1 MNEETQVVKLESEFR
16 SSQRMIAVNQPSG
29 AWWKQLSNHL
39 HERTHSR
46 LRGLQIRAV
55 GGRVSIQA
63 SAPCD
68 KVRSQAEAAARE
80 VVPDGLLAMKIKVD
94 DPKDRPP
101 DAVETSESGGH
112 TPTSSLLTGEVLY
125 RRMHRLVN
133 GN

>member
-1 MNEETQVVKLESEFR
+1 M
-16 SSQRMIAVNQPSG
+16 MAVSLPSG

-39 HERTHSR
+39 HERTHNR

-68 KVRSQAEAAARE
+68 RVRSQAEAAARE
-80 VVPDGLLAMKIKVD
+80 IVPDALLAMRIKVD
-94 DPKDRPP
+94 RGHEQHDRSASTERTNPERPVAAPP
-101 DAVETSESGGH
+101 AVEYGRQA
-112 TPTSSLLTGEVLY
+112 PSLFAGQVIY

-133 GN
+133 GNGGRN

>member
-1 MNEETQVVKLESEFR
+1 
-16 SSQRMIAVNQPSG
+16 MIAVNQPSG

-39 HERTHSR
+39 HERTLSR

-55 GGRVSIQA
+55 SGRVSIKA

-68 KVRSQAEAAARE
+68 RVRSLAEAAARE
-80 VVPDGLLAMKIKVD
+80 VVPEELLALRIAVD
-94 DPKDRPP
+94 APIEH
-101 DAVETSESGGH
+101 DASLSE
-112 TPTSSLLTGEVLY
+112 TPTRGGCSRSPALFSGHDLY